1 MRTPIT
7 TATRSLRQS
16 MLLRL
21 ILLSACV
28 AMLALATAQRA
39 SANQQG
45 DPVGA
50 GNVMV
55 DYCRGLGGT
64 ATIDVARYGDGSVR
78 WTTVKCSGG
87 GQPFECNF
95 YGNGET
101 ICDFGKPLV
110 RPVEDFHDIQPLVPI
125 EQDRTVMPAIEQT
138 GDDIPTFTAEP
149 DLTFT
154 TAAHQPETAPADQP
168 ANEPAAAR
176 IVADVMASVTD
187 QIALVDVQTAAVTV
201 DTGSVVAEEPAGVAP
216 ETDPVTVA
224 NARDNAVQQ
233 ANAFI
238 NTCFKNGDEP
248 DAHADDGPTVIA
260 TCAVGGGGRY
270 VCIYGDPHYPNG
282 NCGFI
287 GRTVVPA
294 GETAT
299 GVDEQVSDGGPTAPN
314 DQSLPVEEPEGAP
327 AIDTATGP
335 VLALAE
341 EPVIAPAGEPTA
353 PRATTDPV
361 DTVDADT
368 APLDEPVIEP
378 SNGQET
384 VLPADAPAAAIEDA
398 DAIPAQATDELADDD
413 LVLAPV
419 EDEQP

>member
-1 MRTPIT
+1 MRTQMT
-7 TATRSLRQS
+7 TATFSLRQT
-16 MLLRL
+16 LLPRL

-50 GNVMV
+50 GNVMI

-64 ATIDVARYGDGSVR
+64 ATIRVGRVGDGSVR
-78 WTTVKCSGG
+78 WTSVKCTGG
-87 GQPFECNF
+87 GQPFDCSF

-101 ICDFGKPLV
+101 FCIFGLV

-138 GDDIPTFTAEP
+138 GVDIPTFTAEP
-149 DLTFT
+149 VLTFS
-154 TAAHQPETAPADQP
+154 TAASQPETAPADQP
-168 ANEPAAAR
+168 ANEPAAAW

-187 QIALVDVQTAAVTV
+187 QTASVDDQTAAATV
-201 DTGSVVAEEPAGVAP
+201 GTGGVVGEEPAGVAP
-216 ETDPVTVA
+216 ESDPMTVA
-224 NARDNAVQQ
+224 NARDKAVQQ

-238 NTCFKNGDEP
+238 NTCFKNGDDP
-248 DAHADDGPTVIA
+248 DAHADEGTKVVA
-260 TCAVGGGGRY
+260 TCAVGGGRKY

-287 GRTVVPA
+287 GRTVEPA

-299 GVDEQVSDGGPTAPN
+299 GVDEQVSDGGATAPD
-314 DQSLPVEEPEGAP
+314 DQSLPVDEPDGAP
-327 AIDTATGP
+327 ATDTAAEP
-335 VLALAE
+335 VLARAE
-341 EPVIAPAGEPTA
+341 EPVMAPTDESTA
-353 PRATTDPV
+353 PPATVDPV
-361 DTVDADT
+361 EPVDDAHT

-378 SNGQET
+378 TNDQET
-384 VLPADAPAAAIEDA
+384 VLPADAPAAAIENDGT
-398 DAIPAQATDELADDD
+398 IPAQATDDLANDD
-413 LVLAPV
+413 LAFATA
-419 EDEQP
+419 EEEQP